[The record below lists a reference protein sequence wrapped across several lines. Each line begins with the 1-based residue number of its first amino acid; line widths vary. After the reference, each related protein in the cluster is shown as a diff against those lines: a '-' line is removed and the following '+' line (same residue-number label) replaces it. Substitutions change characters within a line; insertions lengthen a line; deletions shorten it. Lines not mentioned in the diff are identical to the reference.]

1 MPRVNLKWYEVNL
14 VVRLKIVNST
24 FVNSKY

>member
-14 VVRLKIVNST
+14 TVHLKIVNSI